1 MITADKGAIKRQLM
15 IKYHLHL
22 IKYESAINLAMV
34 PINIHSLNVLVG
46 GHGVDLTIHLQTMP
60 IGMFTTASCLQR
72 VCAHTAS
79 GQGFRVIDNLQI

>member
-1 MITADKGAIKRQLM
+1 M

-46 GHGVDLTIHLQTMP
+46 GRGVDLTIHLQTMP
-60 IGMFTTASCLQR
+60 IGMFTTLLVYNVYPHC
-72 VCAHTAS
+72 
-79 GQGFRVIDNLQI
+79 QGSRVIDNLQI